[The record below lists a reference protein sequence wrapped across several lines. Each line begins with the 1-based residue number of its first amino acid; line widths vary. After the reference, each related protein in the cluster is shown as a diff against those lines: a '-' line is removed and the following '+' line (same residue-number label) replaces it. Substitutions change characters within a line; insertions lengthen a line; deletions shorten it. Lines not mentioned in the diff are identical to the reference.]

1 MPWEPIFRAREGY
14 GIAPD
19 PRQDPTDVS
28 TATGESTLDQIEKI
42 LDDIRPAVRADGG
55 DIQLVSFEPEHGLVE
70 VRLVGAC
77 YDCPMSTATLRAGIE
92 HQLRHA
98 LPVVHSVEA
107 VA

>member
-1 MPWEPIFRAREGY
+1 M
-14 GIAPD
+14 
-19 PRQDPTDVS
+19 S
-28 TATGESTLDQIEKI
+28 TATGETAHDQIERV

-55 DIQLVSFEPEHGLVE
+55 DIHLISFEPENGRVE

-98 LPVVHSVEA
+98 LPMVHSVEA

>member
-1 MPWEPIFRAREGY
+1 MS
-14 GIAPD
+14 IA
-19 PRQDPTDVS
+19 TV
-28 TATGESTLDQIEKI
+28 ESTLDEIERF

-55 DIQLVSFEPEHGLVE
+55 DIQLVSFDAESGRVE

-92 HQLRHA
+92 QHLCHA
-98 LPVVHSVEA
+98 LPIVHSVEA